1 MFHYA
6 NERFTYSGSLVLS
19 EVDLIFN
26 KFYSLENSVDSHD
39 EIEMT
44 QMIISILSWLSWCFL
59 TFLILDVVL

>member
-44 QMIISILSWLSWCFL
+44 QMIISILS
-59 TFLILDVVL
+59 